1 MELTD
6 VGAQSNVTIKVEEDL
21 EASEV
26 KGCYIWISE
35 NTKPNFLDETERVNK
50 EGPRVPLYSPKR
62 RRCSIANCKNF
73 LYKNNP
79 SSGPRP
85 KSFHKF
91 PKDEITRAIWVKLCN
106 RDDEF
111 STKSSLICS
120 DHFKPEDYCLSE
132 NPLSEKRS
140 NRLKPGVIPRLNLP
154 VIRFY
159 DPELGH
165 EENKITQDE
174 RMELSNDV
182 KIKKEDDLD
191 IASLDSFRQNEDVLI
206 VSSDDEDGVGSK
218 FTGSRSSSRNEERI
232 NHQTDCSPD
241 VVTISSSDEDNDDV
255 DEAEQSVGINNPSIE
270 VRKRRLDLLKY
281 KYDKLQRSMEKL
293 KTDTNEEI
301 ERLDRLIQM
310 KEDEFSRELRE
321 VLSIFLKPEEVE
333 SIIEEAVL

>member
-1 MELTD
+1 
-6 VGAQSNVTIKVEEDL
+6 
-21 EASEV
+21 
-26 KGCYIWISE
+26 
-35 NTKPNFLDETERVNK
+35 
-50 EGPRVPLYSPKR
+50 
-62 RRCSIANCKNF
+62 
-73 LYKNNP
+73 
-79 SSGPRP
+79 
-85 KSFHKF
+85 
-91 PKDEITRAIWVKLCN
+91 
-106 RDDEF
+106 
-111 STKSSLICS
+111 
-120 DHFKPEDYCLSE
+120 
-132 NPLSEKRS
+132 
-140 NRLKPGVIPRLNLP
+140 
-154 VIRFY
+154 
-159 DPELGH
+159 
-165 EENKITQDE
+165 
-174 RMELSNDV
+174 MELSNDV